1 MNYILKMDDDEEVNL
16 PSPPPS
22 PTPRKQYSSQYR
34 ATHFQNSN
42 GIQVPAKFGLF
53 ATRDL
58 ISGEKIVLFTGIQK
72 TIESYNKSVLNG
84 VIEPGYAHYI
94 NNKYV
99 YCCYSNYKSN
109 KCLASAANSHL
120 NYFDKDGNNYINIY

>member
-1 MNYILKMDDDEEVNL
+1 MNSTGPHRTNYFDERKVEVKE
-16 PSPPPS
+16 S
-22 PTPRKQYSSQYR
+22 TGY
-34 ATHFQNSN
+34 FQKPN

-58 ISGEKIVLFTGIQK
+58 VTGEKIVLFTGIQK

-84 VIEPGYAHYI
+84 GIEPGYAHYI
-94 NNKYV
+94 NSKYV
-99 YCCYSNYKSN
+99 YCCYSFYKSN

-120 NYFDKDGNNYINIY
+120 NYFDKDGNNYINIYW